1 MPSSTGIV
9 GLGMSDW
16 DGYASRLPNILG
28 YRNTFYDHSPTL
40 DIMAPIPDDLAG
52 SCDFV
57 ICSDVLEHVAPP
69 YERSLA
75 HLLDVLM
82 PGGVL
87 VLTVPMRCDG
97 PIEEHYPD
105 LCDYKIVTLGPEP
118 ILVNRTSAG
127 ELQVFRDL
135 VFHGGSGATLEMRVC
150 SLSAVIATLAR
161 VGFDDV
167 ASFDELDPE
176 HGIVWNHGCEWP
188 ITARCPKAGDS

>member
-1 MPSSTGIV
+1 MGFV
-9 GLGMSDW
+9 GLGLSDW
-16 DGYASRLPNILG
+16 DGYASRLSGVLG
-28 YRNTFYDHSPTL
+28 YRNTFYDESPTL
-40 DIMAPIPDDLAG
+40 DIMAPIPHDLAG

-57 ICSDVLEHVAPP
+57 ICSDVIEHVAPP
-69 YERSLA
+69 YERSLT
-75 HLLDVLM
+75 HLVDLLK

-105 LCDYKIVTLGPEP
+105 LCEYKIVTLGTEP
-118 ILVNRTSAG
+118 VLVNRTSAG

-150 SLSAVIATLAR
+150 SLSAVIASLGR
-161 VGFDDV
+161 VGFVDV
-167 ASFDELDPE
+167 AAFDAPEPE

-188 ITARCPKAGDS
+188 IVARAPRTGR